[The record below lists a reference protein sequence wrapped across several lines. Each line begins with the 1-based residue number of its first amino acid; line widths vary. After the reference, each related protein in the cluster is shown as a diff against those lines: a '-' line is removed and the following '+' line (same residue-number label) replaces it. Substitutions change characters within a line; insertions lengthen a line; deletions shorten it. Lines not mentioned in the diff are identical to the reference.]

1 MGQSLLVRVSYLII
15 IVMYRNIKMYRVR
28 NKIIDR
34 PSLVEQIL
42 TPSCAQ
48 SWQNLKKK
56 LKKRSKTT
64 LKMSTHL

>member
-42 TPSCAQ
+42 TPSCVQ

-56 LKKRSKTT
+56 LKKISKTT